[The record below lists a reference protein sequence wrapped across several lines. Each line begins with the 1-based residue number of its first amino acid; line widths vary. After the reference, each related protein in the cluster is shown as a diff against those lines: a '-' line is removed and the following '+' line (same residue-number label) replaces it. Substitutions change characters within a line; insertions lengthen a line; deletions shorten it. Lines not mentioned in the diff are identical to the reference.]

1 MAREHVDDL
10 RAFLAVARERNF
22 TRAAAQLGIS
32 QSGLSHTIRHL
43 EARLGLRLLAR
54 TTRAVS
60 PTEAGE
66 RLLTRIGPHFDQID
80 AELVA
85 LGELREQPHGTIR
98 IAAADYAISHLLWPK
113 LRAFLPNYPD
123 VKVELVL
130 DNGLTDIVSGR
141 FDAGV
146 RMGEHLAQSMISA
159 RIGPDICLAVVGA
172 PSYFAQ
178 RTPPLHPYDLTAHQC
193 INFLLP
199 SQGGFYVWEFTEDGK
214 DFKVR
219 VDGQLA
225 FSNVFNSLEATLD
238 GFGLAYI
245 PEEIVE
251 PYIKSGRLVRALQRF
266 APRWDGFHL
275 YYPSRRQSTTAF
287 TALVEAL
294 RYRS

>member
-1 MAREHVDDL
+1 MAREHFDDL

-22 TRAAAQLGIS
+22 TRAAARLGMS
-32 QSGLSHTIRHL
+32 QSGLSHTISQL

-80 AELVA
+80 TELAA
-85 LGELREQPHGTIR
+85 LSELRERPQGTIR

-113 LRAFLPNYPD
+113 LRAFLPNYPEIR
-123 VKVELVL
+123 VELLL
-130 DNGLTDIVSGR
+130 DNGLTDIVNGR

-146 RMGEHLAQSMISA
+146 RMGEHLAQNMISA

-172 PSYFAQ
+172 PAYFA
-178 RTPPLHPYDLTAHQC
+178 RRPLPMHPNELTAHQC
-193 INFLLP
+193 INFFLP
-199 SQGGFYVWEFTEDGK
+199 SQGGFYVWEFTEGGM
-214 DFKVR
+214 DFKIR

-245 PEEIVE
+245 PEGIVE
-251 PYIKSGRLVRALQRF
+251 PYIKSGRLVRVLQRF

-275 YYPSRRQSTTAF
+275 YYPSRRQATPAF
-287 TALVEAL
+287 AALVEAL
-294 RYRS
+294 RHRS